1 MAMSSPTIPRP
12 AHTERGT
19 ALLALLAGALVI
31 GVAPVLVRFADAGPV
46 TVAFWRLL
54 FSLPLLTVLARRSP
68 GGVGGPSR
76 LAVLA
81 GLAFALD
88 LAFWHNGIANTS
100 VGKATVL
107 GNLTPVVVTAMSWI
121 LLKQRPARLFLLAT
135 GLSIGGAW
143 TIAAARGLGS
153 VGPNPLLGDALS
165 LAAAFWYALY
175 FMAISAAR
183 RVEGTARIMFWSAL
197 TGMPLLLVA
206 GVLLG
211 EQSYPTSA
219 AGWAACVGLGV
230 MHVVGQG
237 TIAWALGRLSAATAA
252 VTVLVQPVVAVVLGR
267 ILFNEIFGV
276 WQSVGAVVALTGV
289 ALAQWAWRE
298 EPPVQRLHSTRT
310 GARGTM

>member
-100 VGKATVL
+100 ILKPAFATIVG
-107 GNLTPVVVTAMSWI
+107 S
-121 LLKQRPARLFLLAT
+121 
-135 GLSIGGAW
+135 
-143 TIAAARGLGS
+143 
-153 VGPNPLLGDALS
+153 
-165 LAAAFWYALY
+165 
-175 FMAISAAR
+175 
-183 RVEGTARIMFWSAL
+183 
-197 TGMPLLLVA
+197 
-206 GVLLG
+206 
-211 EQSYPTSA
+211 
-219 AGWAACVGLGV
+219 
-230 MHVVGQG
+230 
-237 TIAWALGRLSAATAA
+237 LSANLRASTSLSKRTTPIPNAPVASATR
-252 VTVLVQPVVAVVLGR
+252 P
-267 ILFNEIFGV
+267 NK
-276 WQSVGAVVALTGV
+276 
-289 ALAQWAWRE
+289 
-298 EPPVQRLHSTRT
+298 STLP
-310 GARGTM
+310 